1 MLYMFI
7 YVYTVMFI
15 DIRSVICC
23 NVYIYIYMYVQYLLL
38 SDDHMIINPLPLLGL
53 PSGNQTL

>member
-23 NVYIYIYMYVQYLLL
+23 NVYIYICMYSIYYCR
-38 SDDHMIINPLPLLGL
+38 MII
-53 PSGNQTL
+53 